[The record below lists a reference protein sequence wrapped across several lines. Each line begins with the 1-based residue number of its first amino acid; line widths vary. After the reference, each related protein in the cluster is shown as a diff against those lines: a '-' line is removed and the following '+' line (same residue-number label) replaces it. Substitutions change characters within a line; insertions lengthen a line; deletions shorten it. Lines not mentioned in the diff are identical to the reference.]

1 MKKMKTVSYGSY
13 DTRKL
18 FQKKPQLCYKNV
30 NSYVNRKIGR
40 FQSKARF
47 QTVPFGSTAG
57 AKAR

>member
-18 FQKKPQLCYKNV
+18 FQKKPELCYKNV
-30 NSYVNRKIGR
+30 KSYVNRKR
-40 FQSKARF
+40 RCFQSKARF
-47 QTVPFGSTAG
+47 QTVPFGRSPG